1 MWKRRNIPRQCAGAF
16 TLVEATMSTLI
27 VSILLVCA
35 VQVAGANGLAQYK
48 SAERSTARFLADG
61 LLNDISALPYE
72 DPNLTPL
79 FGRESGETAAS
90 KANYDDIDDFDGWS
104 ESPPQYR
111 DGSQIPNLTG
121 WRRTVKIERLGPND
135 LSVQSIETGAKRI
148 TVTILHNNVT
158 VLSRAVIRTRA
169 S

>member
-1 MWKRRNIPRQCAGAF
+1 MCKMRNIPAHCIDGF

-35 VQVAGANGLAQYK
+35 VQVVGASGLTQYK
-48 SAERSTARFLADG
+48 SAERATARFLADG

-72 DPNLTPL
+72 DPNVTPL
-79 FGRESGETAAS
+79 FGRESGESVAS
-90 KANYDDIDDFDGWS
+90 KANYDDLDDFDGWS
-104 ESPPQYR
+104 ESPPQYG

-121 WRRTVKIERLGPND
+121 WRRTVKIERLSPSD

-148 TVTILHNNVT
+148 TVTLLHNNVA
-158 VLSRAVIRTRA
+158 VLSRAVIRTKA